1 MVIKDIKTGK
11 DFYSTGGDK
20 TYFIVSEFWKALKAS
35 KIKYRSGGQK
45 TERDSIVCY
54 STRETLSL
62 KNKNFEKTFKGIA
75 RSEIGRLVMS
85 GQLPAT
91 TIM

>member
-1 MVIKDIKTGK
+1 MIISDIEKKKVYYNTGR
-11 DFYSTGGDK
+11 DK
-20 TYFIVSEFWKALKAS
+20 TYFVTSEFWKALKAG

-45 TERDSIVCY
+45 TERDSIVYY

-75 RSEIGRLVMS
+75 RSEIGRLPMS